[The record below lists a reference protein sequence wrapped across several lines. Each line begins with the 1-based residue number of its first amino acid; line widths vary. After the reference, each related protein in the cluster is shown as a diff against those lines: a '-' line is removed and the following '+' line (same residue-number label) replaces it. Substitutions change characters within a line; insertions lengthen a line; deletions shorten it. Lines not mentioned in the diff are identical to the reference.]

1 MDDILIKAAQLLLS
15 LSILVILH
23 EFGHFLP
30 AKLFGVKVEKFY
42 LFFDP
47 WFSLF
52 KTKKGDTE
60 YGVGWLPLGGYVK
73 LSGMIDESM
82 DKEQMKEPAKDYE
95 FRAKPAWQRLIIMLG
110 GVTVNVILG
119 IFIYSMIMMTWGKT
133 YLSAE
138 DAKYG
143 VHVSETAKQAGFKD
157 GDRVIEIDGEP
168 LPKDYTYATITQEL
182 LLNEEINEVTVENNG
197 QTRTVRVPHEFAQKM
212 LASGEKSLFTERIPF
227 IADTVLPSS
236 PAESAGIQKGDK
248 FLAVNGKDAEY
259 FIDFAKTVQDLKGEE
274 VEITV
279 ERNGEPVT
287 LSATVGED
295 GKIGVGNQPVTNF
308 FELTQKDYSFFE
320 AFPAGYNLALDKMGG
335 YIDQFSLI
343 FSKEGVSQ
351 LGGFGT
357 IGNLFPSAWD
367 WRTFWNLTAF
377 LSLILAIMNILPIP
391 ALDGGHVMF
400 LLYEIVSG
408 RKPGEKFM
416 EYAQLAGMLLL
427 LTLLLWANGNDVL
440 RMLD

>member
-95 FRAKPAWQRLIIMLG
+95 FRAKPAWQRLIVMLG

-168 LPKDYTYATITQEL
+168 LPNDYTYATITQEL

-248 FLAVNGKDAEY
+248 FLAVNGKDTEY

-287 LSATVGED
+287 LSAMVGED
-295 GKIGVGNQPVTNF
+295 GKVGVGNQPITNF

>member
-95 FRAKPAWQRLIIMLG
+95 FRAKPAWQRLIVMLG

-157 GDRVIEIDGEP
+157 GDRVIEIDGKP

-227 IADTVLPSS
+227 IADTVLPNS
-236 PAESAGIQKGDK
+236 PAQSAGIQKGDK
-248 FLAVNGKDAEY
+248 FMAVNGKDAEY
-259 FIDFAKTVQDLKGEE
+259 FIDFAKTVQDMKGEE

-279 ERNGEPVT
+279 KRNGEPVT
-287 LSATVGED
+287 LSAMVGED
-295 GKIGVGNQPVTNF
+295 GKVGVGNKPITNF

>member
-95 FRAKPAWQRLIIMLG
+95 FRAKPAWQRLIVMLG

-227 IADTVLPSS
+227 IADTVLPNS
-236 PAESAGIQKGDK
+236 PAQSAGIQKGDK
-248 FLAVNGKDAEY
+248 FMAVNGKNAEY
-259 FIDFAKTVQDLKGEE
+259 FIDFAKTVQDMKGEE

-279 ERNGEPVT
+279 KRNGKPVT
-287 LSATVGED
+287 LSVMVGED
-295 GKIGVGNQPVTNF
+295 GKVGVGNKPTTNF

>member
-95 FRAKPAWQRLIIMLG
+95 FRAKPAWQRLIVMLG

-157 GDRVIEIDGEP
+157 GDRVIEIDGKP

-227 IADTVLPSS
+227 IADTVLPNS
-236 PAESAGIQKGDK
+236 PAQSAGIQKGDK
-248 FLAVNGKDAEY
+248 FMAVNGKNAEY
-259 FIDFAKTVQDLKGEE
+259 FIDFAKTVQDMKGEE

-279 ERNGEPVT
+279 KRNGEPVT
-287 LSATVGED
+287 LSAMVGED
-295 GKIGVGNQPVTNF
+295 GKVGVGNKPITNF